1 MTPMPVRAARLAR
14 WLTLG
19 LALVGAIELIVSRGG
34 TYVRHERLR
43 EGLPR
48 VVEWWYGA
56 GTYVTTF
63 TGLLAAATILALGL
77 RLAVSRFPAAGRG
90 LALGFAVTI
99 AALGLTAVFVPPEVR
114 GILTVHL
121 AVVMGAMTLGLV
133 LLVSPIDGSAKV
145 LAVTPALL
153 PPLATAALAVSGS
166 GQAVLRIGLVAAG
179 VLVAAVL
186 VVTAVRRARTM
197 PRVVLLTALAHAL
210 LVGCLAATAI
220 ILEPR
225 RAVEFVLF
233 SHGVLLDFRGALA
246 ILAVVVPAVA
256 FASAVLVLSP
266 PRDGIGADGG
276 RMMGFGLVLAFL
288 AGPSPLNVTQ
298 SLLLAAGSLALTAGA
313 LEEWTLEPV
322 FPPTASI
329 EPLETPPSE
338 LPPALSDP
346 PAAGS
351 D

>member
-1 MTPMPVRAARLAR
+1 MSHESRAAVTPLAARATRPAR

-19 LALVGAIELIVSRGG
+19 LALAAAVELIVSRGG
-34 TYVRHERLR
+34 TYLRHERLR
-43 EGLPR
+43 GGMPR
-48 VVEWWYGA
+48 VAEWWHGV
-56 GTYVTTF
+56 GTYVTSF
-63 TGLLAAATILALGL
+63 TGLLAAAAIVALGM
-77 RLAVSRFPAAGRG
+77 RLAVSRFPSAGRG

-99 AALGLTAVFVPPEVR
+99 AALGVTAAFVPPEVR

-121 AVVMGAMTLGLV
+121 AVVMGGMTLGLV

-145 LAVTPALL
+145 LAVTPQLL
-153 PPLATAALAVSGS
+153 PPLATAALAVPGT
-166 GQAVLRIGLVAAG
+166 GQTVLRIGLVAAG
-179 VLVAAVL
+179 VLVAGVL
-186 VVTAVRRARTM
+186 VVAAARRVRNQ

-246 ILAVVVPAVA
+246 LLAVVVPAVA

-266 PRDGIGADGG
+266 PREGTAGDGG

-313 LEEWTLEPV
+313 LEEWTAEPV

-329 EPLETPPSE
+329 EPAEEPPQE
-338 LPPALSDP
+338 VPR
-346 PAAGS
+346 
-351 D
+351 